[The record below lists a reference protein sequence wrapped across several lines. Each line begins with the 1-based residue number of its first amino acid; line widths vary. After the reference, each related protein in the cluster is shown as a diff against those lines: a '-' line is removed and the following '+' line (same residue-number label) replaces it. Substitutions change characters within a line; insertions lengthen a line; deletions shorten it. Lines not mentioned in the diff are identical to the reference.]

1 MNYNEVSEKP
11 LNIVMFSY
19 ALDHLFNIYRII
31 SQESSHGLLLGLGG
45 SGRNSLTKLAAF
57 IANQEFF

>member
-19 ALDHLFNIYRII
+19 ALDHLLNIYRII
-31 SQESSHGLLLGLGG
+31 S
-45 SGRNSLTKLAAF
+45 
-57 IANQEFF
+57 